1 MAPSKLSAH
10 ALLSPMRGSDT
21 SNNNKPFQSFGK
33 LPHLSFPLLSQEE
46 TAIVQPLSPLSVGSD
61 LDPLEL
67 TPHLQQPAV
76 YPN

>member
-10 ALLSPMRGSDT
+10 ALLSPMRGSD
-21 SNNNKPFQSFGK
+21 SSNNKPFQSFGK
-33 LPHLSFPLLSQEE
+33 LPQLSFPLLSQEE

-67 TPHLQQPAV
+67 TPHLQQTAV
-76 YPN
+76 FQN